1 MKSGLS
7 VHQYKSILL
16 EGKRVSLE
24 EAVFRSEK
32 AFRPANLK
40 EHLQFWE
47 EEILKDLPFKN
58 KLLRWLAGVNWKIFC
73 FNLLLESFRVYL

>member
-1 MKSGLS
+1 MPIKSGLS

-16 EGKRVSLE
+16 KGKRVSLE

-32 AFRPANLK
+32 EFRPANLK

-47 EEILKDLPFKN
+47 EEILKDHPFET
-58 KLLRWLAGVNWKIFC
+58 LGLVDWG
-73 FNLLLESFRVYL
+73 